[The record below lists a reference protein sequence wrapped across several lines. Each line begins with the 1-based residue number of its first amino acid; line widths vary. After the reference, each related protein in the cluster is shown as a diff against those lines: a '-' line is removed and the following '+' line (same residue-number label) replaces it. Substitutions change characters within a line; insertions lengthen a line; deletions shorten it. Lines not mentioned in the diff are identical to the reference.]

1 MLLGNSCAWSSST
14 QDGGIH
20 EEIIGVEVQLKPAE
34 EEGGGMMDSPTGKR
48 LERLEKQMGAVLAR
62 LAAVEKVLQEMNI
75 LLKKQGIERGKN
87 YDAP

>member
-1 MLLGNSCAWSSST
+1 
-14 QDGGIH
+14 
-20 EEIIGVEVQLKPAE
+20 VQLKPAE